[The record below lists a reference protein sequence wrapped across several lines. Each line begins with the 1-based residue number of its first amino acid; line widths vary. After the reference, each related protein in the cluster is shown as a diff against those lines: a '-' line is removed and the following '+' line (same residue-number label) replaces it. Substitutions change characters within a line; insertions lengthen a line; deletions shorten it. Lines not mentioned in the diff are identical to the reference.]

1 MNSLTY
7 VTSNYGKEVAVK
19 EHFKREQIEVGY
31 YVYDFDEPNINDI
44 QFISREKARQ
54 AYEIIGTPVF
64 AADTGF
70 FIENYPNCPN
80 YPGAFV
86 KRSGI
91 ASNVDDLLETM
102 RNVKERNCYFLDCL
116 TFYDGEEY
124 HQFLGI
130 GKGTLAYE
138 KKGNLP
144 KHAKSKLWLVFIP
157 NNCSKTL
164 AEMTDYERKTRDD
177 GRTSAT
183 EEFIAWYKNNYQKSK
198 VFQK

>member
-19 EHFKREQIEVGY
+19 EHFKREQIEVDY

-54 AYEIIGTPVF
+54 AYEIIRTPVF

-102 RNVKERNCYFLDCL
+102 KNVKERNCYFLDCL

-138 KKGNLP
+138 KK
-144 KHAKSKLWLVFIP
+144 
-157 NNCSKTL
+157 
-164 AEMTDYERKTRDD
+164 R
-177 GRTSAT
+177 
-183 EEFIAWYKNNYQKSK
+183 
-198 VFQK
+198 